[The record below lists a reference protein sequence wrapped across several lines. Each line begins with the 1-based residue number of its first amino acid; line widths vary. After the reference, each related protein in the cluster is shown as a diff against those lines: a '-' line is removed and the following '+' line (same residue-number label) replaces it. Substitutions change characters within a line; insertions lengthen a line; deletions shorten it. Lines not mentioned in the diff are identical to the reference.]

1 MIKLN
6 DKCTQFGR
14 LNPSTRP
21 KHLSISNIPVEVRC
35 KRTGD
40 RIGSKCP
47 AEIDV
52 AVGGLGR
59 FAGLVA
65 IPNGIE
71 PGVVGVQATQHSSLC
86 RELRPLGN
94 RVFFLNKVGL
104 RQNRSHLAVFEME
117 FQTRYRLLFTL
128 HSNPLVSFPI
138 RRPAVATKP
147 PHKLRGFPCWIR

>member
-6 DKCTQFGR
+6 DKCTQIGR
-14 LNPSTRP
+14 ISPSTRP

-52 AVGGLGR
+52 TVGGLGR
-59 FAGLVA
+59 FAGLAA

-71 PGVVGVQATQHSSLC
+71 PGVIGVQATQHSSLC
-86 RELRPLGN
+86 HELLDAEGIDPHIVERP
-94 RVFFLNKVGL
+94 VK
-104 RQNRSHLAVFEME
+104 HAA
-117 FQTRYRLLFTL
+117 
-128 HSNPLVSFPI
+128 I
-138 RRPAVATKP
+138 RVATPNGKP
-147 PHKLRGFPCWIR
+147 GYVRSRRAADVAAHRT